1 MSCSLS
7 LTTLLASGTFPKLRD
22 RKETLQK
29 SSQVFIE
36 HVLAVAWI
44 QFQAQDESRLPWRV
58 WVDTKVA
65 DPPKNILSLLTADDL
80 IVLFYHHSEQILVKH
95 RFELSTQTRKLRLC

>member
-1 MSCSLS
+1 VSFSLS

-36 HVLAVAWI
+36 HALAVAWI

-58 WVDTKVA
+58 GRYEGIRPAKKYFIAVD
-65 DPPKNILSLLTADDL
+65 
-80 IVLFYHHSEQILVKH
+80 
-95 RFELSTQTRKLRLC
+95 C